1 MNITDILSRCDHT
14 LLTPTASESD
24 MLALCDD
31 GIRYGV
37 ASVCIPPSWVR
48 VCRAYVGDR
57 LRICTVIGF
66 PNGYNSTSVKVAE
79 TKQAIEDGAS
89 EIDMVVNLGLVKSG
103 KMDEVLEEIKE
114 VRSACEGYILKV
126 IIETSQLTD
135 DEKIRLCR
143 IVSES
148 GADYIK
154 TSTGFN
160 GGGATPSD
168 VKLLVDNVDDGVK
181 VKASGGIST
190 LQDAENYIE
199 LGADRLGTSRIV
211 KIVKQMSE
219 EVSTILDIEY

>member
-24 MLALCDD
+24 ILSLCDD
-31 GIRYGV
+31 GLKYGV
-37 ASVCIPPSWVR
+37 ASVCVPPYWVST
-48 VCRAYVGDR
+48 CRRYVAEN
-57 LRICTVIGF
+57 LAVCTVIGF
-66 PNGYNSTSVKVAE
+66 PNGYSTTSVKVVE

-89 EIDMVVNLGLVKSG
+89 EIDMVINIGLVKSG
-103 KMDEVLEEIKE
+103 KMKEVLEEIKA

-135 DEKIRLCR
+135 EEKIRLCR
-143 IVSES
+143 IVSEAK
-148 GADYIK
+148 ADYIK

-168 VKLLVDNVDDGVK
+168 VKLLVDNVDKTVK

-199 LGADRLGTSRIV
+199 IGADRLGTSRIV

-219 EVSTILDIEY
+219 EVSAILDMEY